1 MRRGVETL
9 AHDSSGG
16 ECMQGSKNPN
26 PTPLEKVRRDAG
38 MSRKK
43 LSELSGVSFRSLEC
57 YEQRKNDLN
66 IASIKTIKALAN
78 ALGVPM
84 EKIIDE

>member
-1 MRRGVETL
+1 MR
-9 AHDSSGG
+9 
-16 ECMQGSKNPN
+16 GSKNPN
-26 PTPLEKVRRDAG
+26 PTALEQTRREVG

-57 YEQRKNDLN
+57 YEQRKNDIN
-66 IASIKTIKALAN
+66 IANVKTVRALAQ

-84 EKIIDE
+84 EKLLDE